1 MKKYE
6 FLKKIRLDS
15 GLSRAK
21 MSKIVDVPAIT
32 IDRYENNKTDF
43 NASTKYIQGISALY
57 EYNPE
62 IFNNEDITSKLL
74 ENYEFAKFT
83 KAIRKYLY
91 FSGYG
96 VGLINFN
103 QFVIDSF
110 NINRDEDIL
119 FLLKEILYEPRLTNN
134 YLDRKYRDKT
144 FLEMLIIL
152 AINRFKPSEFGNI
165 DEYINIISYK
175 DEFFKKWRV
184 FQKSKFYKFSQKEFE
199 DKLLYLEE
207 KGLELSIENI
217 SLISKELKIKKLQND
232 IKNLKKELSE
242 TKIDIFEA
250 EIIDMNSKDYQICEL
265 LKYAPDTFKDKII
278 QKLKTYKEDIE
289 SL

>member
-6 FLKKIRLDS
+6 FLKKIRLDN

-43 NASTKYIQGISALY
+43 NASTKYIQAISALY

-62 IFNNEDITSKLL
+62 IFNNEDITSELL
-74 ENYEFAKFT
+74 KNYEFTKFT

-103 QFVIDSF
+103 QFIIDSF
-110 NINRDEDIL
+110 NINQDEDIL
-119 FLLKEILYEPRLTNN
+119 FLLREILYETKLTYD

-152 AINRFKPSEFGNI
+152 AINRFKPSEFSNI
-165 DEYINIISYK
+165 EKYLNMISYK
-175 DEFFKKWRV
+175 DEFFKKWKV
-184 FQKSKFYKFSQKEFE
+184 FQKSKFYKFTQKEFE
-199 DKLLYLEE
+199 DKLLYLEKE
-207 KGLELSIENI
+207 GLELSIENI

-242 TKIDIFEA
+242 TKIDIFEE
-250 EIIDMNSKDYQICEL
+250 EIIDMNSKDYQICDL

-278 QKLKTYKEDIE
+278 QKLQSYKEDIE